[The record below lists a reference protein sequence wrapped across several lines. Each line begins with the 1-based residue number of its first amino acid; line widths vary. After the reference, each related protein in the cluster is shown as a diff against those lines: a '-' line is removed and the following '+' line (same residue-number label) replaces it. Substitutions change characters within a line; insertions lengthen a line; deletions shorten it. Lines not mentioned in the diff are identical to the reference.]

1 MMWSSILTQPIKE
14 IAPHIFDRQATI
26 IPTSAS
32 LLDAASLLLPGLTVF
47 VNGIVIAVEQR
58 PLGRVGSKQILKAI
72 WDSKKTKVNVLEL
85 GVHSVM
91 VDIGKKRIEPESPLR
106 DALEIFKATKFA
118 FVPVCDENGKV
129 LTSFAVRDIL
139 PFIAKSSLEI
149 PSNTVSS
156 KLKTISK
163 DASVRHA
170 LKTMFEENIRKVII
184 EIRDNGNQI
193 FYSVT
198 DRDMIEFF
206 ISQKARRAFS
216 TGEISKLLDTR
227 IMSLV
232 TKPIPRIA
240 PENSISEAAKVL
252 IETPAPV
259 SAVGAS
265 IITPMDMLKALVK
278 S

>member
-1 MMWSSILTQPIKE
+1 MPIKD
-14 IAPHIFDRQATI
+14 IAPRVFDRKATI

-47 VNGIVIAVEQR
+47 VNGIVVATGQR
-58 PLGRVGSKQILKAI
+58 PLGRIGSKQILKTI
-72 WDSKKTKVNVLEL
+72 YENQKKKINPLEL

-118 FVPVCDENGKV
+118 FVPVCDKNGKV
-129 LTSFAVRDIL
+129 LTSFAIRDIL
-139 PFIAKSSLEI
+139 PFIAKSGIDI
-149 PSNTVSS
+149 PSNEISS

-184 EIRDNGNQI
+184 AISNNDDQV
-193 FYSVT
+193 FYSVN

-206 ISQKARRAFS
+206 ISAKARGAFAK
-216 TGEISKLLDTR
+216 GEISKLLDAR

-232 TKPIPRIA
+232 TKPLPRIA
-240 PENSISEAAKVL
+240 PESSISEAAKVL
-252 IETPAPV
+252 METPAPA

-265 IITPMDMLKALVK
+265 IVTPLDMLKAVVK